1 MTKHEVKDIV
11 LGGAVFFGVFVGIP
25 LFAENFLVDKGSSSY
40 SEEITEPTEEI
51 TPIDNSEYV
60 EKRGTADCTQDC
72 SGHDAGYEWAE
83 KYTICD
89 TEYNNGNSE
98 SFNEGVR
105 QWAEDNCYYSDGSN
119 PI

>member
-1 MTKHEVKDIV
+1 MSDKFKSVALGSIGYIIFFSVIGGLVLLTKDSDTTQPKTTQTEV
-11 LGGAVFFGVFVGIP
+11 LT
-25 LFAENFLVDKGSSSY
+25 AEESD
-40 SEEITEPTEEI
+40 
-51 TPIDNSEYV
+51 YV
-60 EKRGTADCTQDC
+60 QENGTSACTSDC

-89 TEYNNGNSE
+89 TEYDNGNSE

-105 QWAEDNCYYSDGSN
+105 QWAEDNCYYSDGNN